1 MFYQIIVIDIQN
13 HTKNANRE
21 GNMLTSTIFK
31 SKQKKSLILKLKY
44 FLWNKTNLYVI
55 LVVQNDIIAA
65 SSFTPFFEI
74 FFLILIIFAGK

>member
-44 FLWNKTNLYVI
+44 FL
-55 LVVQNDIIAA
+55 
-65 SSFTPFFEI
+65 
-74 FFLILIIFAGK
+74 